1 MWEIA
6 EAMAVAYTERHP
18 QILAQGANRARA
30 AYQALQ
36 RMQARDDWIGLIVI
50 CAAWFFWLRAVGVH
64 FRAHNLA
71 LLALDFM
78 FPPFAIT
85 CGALRTFGLI

>member
-1 MWEIA
+1 MA
-6 EAMAVAYTERHP
+6 EAYTERPP
-18 QILAQGANRARA
+18 QVFEECARRARA
-30 AYQALQ
+30 TYLALA

-71 LLALDFM
+71 LLALDFV
-78 FPPFAIT
+78 FPPFAIVF
-85 CGALRTFGLI
+85 GALRAFGLI

>member
-1 MWEIA
+1 MWELVQ
-6 EAMAVAYTERHP
+6 AMAEAYTERPP
-18 QILAQGANRARA
+18 QVLDEGAKWTSA
-30 AYQALQ
+30 AYKAAA

-71 LLALDFM
+71 LLALDFV

-85 CGALRTFGLI
+85 FGALRAFGLG